1 MCAAPRRYEADA
13 GDAEQADERDGNSG
27 VCASAG
33 KLVAFSALAARGLRL
48 LRSRLGLL
56 GSGLRLLRSRLGLL
70 RSRLG
75 LLGSRKLGEIARR
88 RLRGIGLNDG
98 CTTRRRPR
106 DLHERSNLSAAGDKE
121 RELHRPV
128 SGKLEILEGQNLAL
142 DRRLGGAAGRPGNVA
157 GVIRQGRDDRLD

>member
-56 GSGLRLLRSRLGLL
+56 GSGLRLLRSRLRLLRSRLGLL

-75 LLGSRKLGEIARR
+75 LPGSRKLGEIARR
-88 RLRGIGLNDG
+88 RLRGIGF
-98 CTTRRRPR
+98 
-106 DLHERSNLSAAGDKE
+106 
-121 RELHRPV
+121 
-128 SGKLEILEGQNLAL
+128 
-142 DRRLGGAAGRPGNVA
+142 
-157 GVIRQGRDDRLD
+157 DDVF